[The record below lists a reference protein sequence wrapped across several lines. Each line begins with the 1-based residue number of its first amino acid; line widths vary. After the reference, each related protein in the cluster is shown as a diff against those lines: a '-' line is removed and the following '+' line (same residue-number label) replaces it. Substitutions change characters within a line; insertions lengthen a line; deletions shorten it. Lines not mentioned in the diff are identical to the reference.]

1 MAQGFRK
8 MVQGDGSMKQVAKI
22 SLFLLHLTGVFLCL
36 VCTVITIDGVVPVIP
51 RYTALGGWLSHLE
64 FDPMHVM
71 WLTTWSLALAAL
83 PAIGLFSFKASVRRP
98 SSGRRTRVRKSR
110 SVRQPEFSDT
120 PDELVISW
128 VGDENHVDDLSLV
141 GMQSRML
148 N

>member
-1 MAQGFRK
+1 
-8 MVQGDGSMKQVAKI
+8 MKQVAKI
-22 SLFLLHLTGVFLCL
+22 SLFVLHLTGVVLCV
-36 VCTVITIDGVVPVIP
+36 VCTVITIDGVVPIIP

-83 PAIGLFSFKASVRRP
+83 PAIGLFSFKNPVNQQP
-98 SSGRRTRVRKSR
+98 TGRRTRIRKSR
-110 SVRQPEFSDT
+110 SVRQPAISNDH
-120 PDELVISW
+120 DELVISW

-141 GMQSRML
+141 GMQSTML

>member
-1 MAQGFRK
+1 
-8 MVQGDGSMKQVAKI
+8 MKQVAKV
-22 SLFLLHLTGVFLCL
+22 SLFVLHLTGVVLCL

-51 RYTALGGWLSHLE
+51 RYTALGGWLSHLD

-83 PAIGLFSFKASVRRP
+83 PAIGLFSFKTPVRQL
-98 SSGRRTRVRKSR
+98 SNDRRARVRKSR
-110 SVRQPEFSDT
+110 LVRQPAIRND

-141 GMQSRML
+141 GMQSNMFH
-148 N
+148 

>member
-1 MAQGFRK
+1 
-8 MVQGDGSMKQVAKI
+8 MKQVAKI
-22 SLFLLHLTGVFLCL
+22 SLFVLHLTGVVLCV
-36 VCTVITIDGVVPVIP
+36 VCTVITIDGVVPIIP

-83 PAIGLFSFKASVRRP
+83 PAIGLFSFKNPVNQQP
-98 SSGRRTRVRKSR
+98 TGRRTRIRKSQ
-110 SVRQPEFSDT
+110 SVRQPAIKND

-141 GMQSRML
+141 GMQSTML